1 MEDAKIKVE
10 MNVRITQEDIDDIM
24 CTALEGGINY
34 WCRKAEVVGEY
45 LGEYGSEQISR
56 GGTLK
61 LHDSEEDAVYE
72 LDKEKLLDG
81 IKMYLEDPE
90 KPYDILESASD
101 SVGCS
106 KGEFILDCCMVD
118 AAVAD
123 MIIQYALFRTIVYA

>member
-1 MEDAKIKVE
+1 MEDMKIKVE

-72 LDKEKLLDG
+72 LDKEKLIEG

-106 KGEFILDCCMVD
+106 KGEFVLDFCMVD
-118 AAVAD
+118 AVVAD

>member
-1 MEDAKIKVE
+1 MEDMKIKVE

-72 LDKEKLLDG
+72 LDKEKLIDG

-106 KGEFILDCCMVD
+106 KGESVLDCCMVD
-118 AAVAD
+118 AVVAD